1 MQVQDKIRKIGVLTS
16 GGDAPGMN
24 AAIRAVVR
32 SAIFNHKEIVGV
44 RRGYSGLIEG
54 DFVSMQSHSVS
65 KIISMGGT
73 ILKSSRC
80 PEFKEYDARKRAYE
94 NMKKEGIDA
103 LVVIGGDG
111 SFRGADALCR
121 DFGIPVV
128 GIPGTI
134 DNDIYGTDYT
144 IGFDTAINTA
154 VSAIDKLRDTA
165 DSHNL
170 VFFVEV
176 MGRDAG
182 FIALNTA
189 IATGAEDTLIPET
202 PTDIDKLCEYLE
214 FERRNNKTSGVVIV
228 AEGDDLG
235 GASDVAKMVKDR
247 IPHYEAR
254 VTTLGHI
261 QRGGSPTCSDRVL
274 ASVLGYEAVNAL
286 LKGISGVMVGQMQ
299 NKTVYTPF
307 AEACSRHNEVDLKWY
322 EISRILSI

>member
-1 MQVQDKIRKIGVLTS
+1 MEAKDKIKKIGVLTS

-32 SAIFNHKEIVGV
+32 AAIFNKKEVVGV
-44 RRGYSGLIEG
+44 KRGYSGLIEG
-54 DFVSMQSHSVS
+54 DFVPMQSHSVS

-80 PEFKEYDARKRAYE
+80 PEFKEYAARQRAYE

-111 SFRGADALCR
+111 SFRGAQALSS

-128 GIPGTI
+128 GVPGTI

-189 IATGAEDTLIPET
+189 IATGAEDALIPET
-202 PTDIDKLCEYLE
+202 PTDIDKLCDYLE

-228 AEGDDLG
+228 AEGEELG
-235 GASDVAKMVKDR
+235 GAADIARLVKER
-247 IPHYEAR
+247 LPHYEAR

-261 QRGGSPTCSDRVL
+261 QRGGSPTCRDRVL
-274 ASVLGYEAVNAL
+274 ASVLGCEAVNAL
-286 LKGISGVMVGQMQ
+286 FKGFSGVMVGQMQ

-307 AEACSRHNEVDLKWY
+307 AEACSRHNEIDFKWY
-322 EISRILSI
+322 EIAKILSI